1 MDLHLREAQPHQG
14 FSPDSCFGGS
24 SAPRASRPST
34 PPHRPPPQL
43 PASAEL
49 TTVVGF
55 PVPSRQG
62 FCCPLAVIGHTIPSP
77 FSYFPTQPFFTLESL
92 GVGVGGAAVV
102 TVPPLLRCSVSP
114 RPPFLVP
121 SKSSLLL
128 VPKFQIPFN
137 IKKFGEGFFKKL
149 QHFFPM

>member
-14 FSPDSCFGGS
+14 FSPDSCFRGQLSPQGQP
-24 SAPRASRPST
+24 ALHPASP
-34 PPHRPPPQL
+34 PPPQL